1 MTSFRN
7 GMEFL
12 GIAVDAV
19 GVLIILIG
27 VAVSTIQY
35 LLALARKRQHS
46 YRSYRHAL
54 GRAILLGLEV
64 LIAGDIIRTVAIKPT
79 LDSVLVLAVI
89 VLIRTFLSITLELE
103 LHGRWPW
110 AQESRNA
117 RNGSESESDDRE
129 SA

>member
-7 GMEFL
+7 SMEFL
-12 GIAVDAV
+12 GIAVDAA

-27 VAVSTIQY
+27 VAVSSLQY
-35 LLALARKRQHS
+35 VLALGQKRQHA
-46 YRSYRHAL
+46 YRSYRRAL
-54 GRAILLGLEV
+54 GRAILLGLEF

-110 AQESRNA
+110 ARVSRHA
-117 RNGSESESDDRE
+117 ADGPESESGDRA
-129 SA
+129 SK